1 MALYKV
7 RKGYTLLHKGI
18 YHKAG
23 EIVELADEEYRRTP
37 QLLEPAPAPE
47 PEKAPE
53 PVVAEAAASEV
64 VAEDVVM
71 SATKNRAIT
80 SPRGRRKLS

>member
-7 RKGYTLLHKGI
+7 RKGYTVLHKGL
-18 YHKAG
+18 YYKG
-23 EIVELADEEYRRTP
+23 GDIVDLTDADYKQIP

-47 PEKAPE
+47 PETSPE
-53 PVVAEAAASEV
+53 PPVEGSGVVT
-64 VAEDVVM
+64 EDVVM

-80 SPRGRRKLS
+80 APRGRRKLS